1 MPTYEY
7 RCKKCSHGFEEFQT
21 ITAAPLT
28 ECPACHQKSLTRVIQ
43 GGAGLIFKGE
53 GFYITDYKKSGRDGE
68 KKATKKKEKAEA
80 KATPPDSPSK
90 SDSSRS

>member
-7 RCKKCSHGFEEFQT
+7 RCKKCGHRFEEFQT

-28 ECPACHQKSLTRVIQ
+28 ECPACHQKALMRVIQ

-53 GFYITDYKKSGRDGE
+53 GFYITDYKRSGKDGE
-68 KKATKKKEKAEA
+68 KKAAKKKEKAEV
-80 KATPPDSPSK
+80 KATP
-90 SDSSRS
+90 SDSSNKPDSSGS